1 MRTLTDEKR
10 NSIIAAASSVFQ
22 EFGYERAS
30 MNEVARR
37 AGGSKATLY
46 NYFPSKEALFETVV
60 RTYSTHFLTEAAQ
73 ELADHE
79 ADALSLEQKLTRFGE
94 RMLGVLARDMQALAL
109 YRVVVGEA
117 GHSDIGALF
126 YEAGIR
132 ESMEGLAALM
142 RQHIATGELVNADAM
157 LRAKQFSALLKA
169 EADDLL
175 LQRETS
181 PYSQRAIAAMVTS
194 AVDLFL
200 GGARRAGK

>member
-10 NSIIAAASSVFQ
+10 NSIIAAASAVFQ

-46 NYFPSKEALFETVV
+46 NYFPSKEALFQTVV
-60 RTYSTHFLTEAAQ
+60 RTYSTHFLTDAAQ
-73 ELADHE
+73 ELVAGDQ
-79 ADALSLEQKLTRFGE
+79 AALTLEQKLTRFGE
-94 RMLGVLARDMQALAL
+94 RMLGVLARDTQALAL

-126 YEAGIR
+126 QEAGTE
-132 ESMEGLAALM
+132 ESMQVLATLM
-142 RQHIATGELVNADAM
+142 RQHIDRGELREGDAM
-157 LRAKQFSALLKA
+157 LRAKQFSALLRA
-169 EADDLL
+169 EVDSLL
-175 LQRETS
+175 LQREI
-181 PYSQRAIAAMVTS
+181 PHYSLQSIRTMVAS

-200 GGARRAGK
+200 GGARRAEP